1 MKIIKIFLTL
11 LTLAIVILIAIK
23 LTSDDEIIIDD
34 DEIIVFETNHNEY
47 IQKKIDSLGAK
58 PNNIFY
64 QALYNEIVGEISTL
78 GKKNKLGKS
87 PSENKDNKDMF
98 LNDGGFGC
106 VTVLV

>member
-47 IQKKIDSLGAK
+47 IQKKIDSK
-58 PNNIFY
+58 TSFE
-64 QALYNEIVGEISTL
+64 AL
-78 GKKNKLGKS
+78 
-87 PSENKDNKDMF
+87 
-98 LNDGGFGC
+98 
-106 VTVLV
+106 